1 MPSGRS
7 VASEALPHLSASG
20 DLKECAGSEQDR
32 RMTGSASLQDVE
44 EIAGRIDVF
53 ARRPRRRTHD
63 ADFKARLVAE
73 SHRPGAVVSDVARRA
88 GVHPQLL
95 FGWRRE
101 ARAGRLALPEELLPM
116 FAEAVP
122 GDAEDHSAEA
132 VRSGPVAA

>member
-1 MPSGRS
+1 
-7 VASEALPHLSASG
+7 
-20 DLKECAGSEQDR
+20 
-32 RMTGSASLQDVE
+32 MTGSASLQEVE
-44 EIAGRIDVF
+44 EIAGRMEVF

-63 ADFKARLVAE
+63 DEFKARLVAQ
-73 SHRPGAVVSDVARRA
+73 SHRPGAIASDVAHRA
-88 GVHPQLL
+88 DVHPQLL